1 MPKED
6 DKAASG
12 NHAGD
17 KGNNSAERAARKA
30 ANIAER
36 EARKAAR
43 QAERQGKSAAA
54 NGPEKAKKKAAGKAG
69 KERVKDLA
77 KAGAKAGAK
86 GGKNAAAKAG
96 GQAAAKGQGGAKPD
110 AAAKAAERQ
119 ARQDERKSMRQQK
132 AAAKPDAG
140 PAPAD
145 DAAEPKADA
154 GKADEGKADEGKAPA
169 AAKTRARAK
178 SKDAAAGGSEAPVAV
193 APPPRPAKAV
203 LVEGDAPVSVP
214 PTVSPTGRPPAPSA
228 ASANGPTPAPV
239 SVSARP
245 AGSVGEFKV
254 PPFSILIVAQAG
266 RLARQAVMFA
276 ASLRRYAPNFE
287 GRLVVAEPQPEEAW
301 AGTDTR
307 IPDQERALLTEFGAE
322 IIPFTARHFGR
333 SYPYGNKIEAL
344 AILPPKQPFIFFD
357 TDTLVLGP
365 IDEIAF
371 RFRRPSASMK
381 REGTWPEPPLYGP
394 DYAEIWE
401 SLFSRFGLR
410 LAGSV
415 DNSFP
420 NDYWEHYLYFN
431 AGWFFGADPAEF
443 GKRFLDAA
451 VRVRDEPGEALASQ
465 SLDPWLDQAVLPLVI
480 HSLGGGRPGPEL
492 AGLDGDMTCH
502 YRKLSLLYARE
513 SDAAID
519 AFETIAAEP
528 RIAALFAKDKA
539 FQRLV
544 TGGEGRAKIRPLF
557 AEGLPSGEKALRHI
571 LKKADLWLAD

>member
-12 NHAGD
+12 NQAGD

-54 NGPEKAKKKAAGKAG
+54 NGPEKAEKKAAGKAG

-145 DAAEPKADA
+145 DAAEPEA
-154 GKADEGKADEGKAPA
+154 EEGKAPA

-178 SKDAAAGGSEAPVAV
+178 SKDAAAGGSEAPAAV
-193 APPPRPAKAV
+193 APPPRSAKAV

-214 PTVSPTGRPPAPSA
+214 PPAPSA
-228 ASANGPTPAPV
+228 ASANGPTSAPV
-239 SVSARP
+239 TVSARP
-245 AGSVGEFKV
+245 AGTVGEFKV

-410 LAGSV
+410 LAGSI

-544 TGGEGRAKIRPLF
+544 TGGEGRAKIRPIF